1 MLIEGQQVRQWR
13 RCAML
18 QDARMMTVGRMARTD
33 VGVAARMQRGKENC
47 STATAIA
54 TITITIT
61 IIKTTPPASCTPP
74 KPAHPNQLHYITYHH
89 LNQLQYDSPSLFDSG
104 PHDLQWRVE
113 PVSHLKLGFRVFNRK
128 VDRTCDNRKRVAYS
142 VCGVIK
148 YKCADCHVAIRNC
161 CSHACP
167 LQKL

>member
-1 MLIEGQQVRQWR
+1 MRHVTIIATAFIVTITNVNR
-13 RCAML
+13 RPTGEAV
-18 QDARMMTVGRMARTD
+18 ATVCD
-33 VGVAARMQRGKENC
+33 VAGCPNDDSRKDGTHRRWSGCTYAAWKGNC

-113 PVSHLKLGFRVFNRK
+113 PVSHLQLGFRVFNRK

-142 VCGVIK
+142 VCVG
-148 YKCADCHVAIRNC
+148 
-161 CSHACP
+161 
-167 LQKL
+167 